1 MAAALE
7 TFINHGVEILQ
18 GGKGRSLFTTRDFK
32 EGEKLLEENPYVLCQ
47 FSWNIAY
54 GYSACDFCM
63 RPLESAEENVRR
75 LAAKPDVILPHPEC
89 DKTRKTVQVVCPHC
103 AVAYCSPN
111 CRDQA
116 WNQYHETIC
125 QRVLGGNPN
134 HPLEKLN
141 EAWKVMHYPPET
153 ASIMLLVR
161 ILASM
166 IQSKERDDLK
176 SQLMKLCHH
185 TVNDEDMIAHKLL
198 GKEFENQLEQ
208 LRELTI
214 KALDTSQI
222 SEFLTP
228 EGFRS
233 LFALMGRNGQGIG
246 TSSFSVWVENVANN
260 LIDDDSTNELI
271 DALYLDMENESGD
284 FLNNEGS
291 GLYTVQSSAN
301 HSCKPNSQP
310 TFPYA
315 NSTLVLVAMQD
326 LKANEEVYISYL
338 DECALSRSRHSRRK
352 ILKDNYLFLCNCLRC
367 EEEMEQPDLTS
378 EDEESMDED

>member
-1 MAAALE
+1 
-7 TFINHGVEILQ
+7 
-18 GGKGRSLFTTRDFK
+18 
-32 EGEKLLEENPYVLCQ
+32 
-47 FSWNIAY
+47 
-54 GYSACDFCM
+54 
-63 RPLESAEENVRR
+63 
-75 LAAKPDVILPHPEC
+75 
-89 DKTRKTVQVVCPHC
+89 
-103 AVAYCSPN
+103 
-111 CRDQA
+111 
-116 WNQYHETIC
+116 
-125 QRVLGGNPN
+125 
-134 HPLEKLN
+134 
-141 EAWKVMHYPPET
+141 
-153 ASIMLLVR
+153 
-161 ILASM
+161 
-166 IQSKERDDLK
+166 
-176 SQLMKLCHH
+176 
-185 TVNDEDMIAHKLL
+185 
-198 GKEFENQLEQ
+198 
-208 LRELTI
+208 
-214 KALDTSQI
+214 
-222 SEFLTP
+222 
-228 EGFRS
+228 
-233 LFALMGRNGQGIG
+233 MGRNGQGIG
-246 TSSFSVWVENVANN
+246 TSSFSVWVENMANN